1 MADSLLDDN
10 LRIYNISCSLEKKLV
25 KLYVTDQGIGRQDGN
40 RVAIISTHRNLQDV
54 LDQNRLRDL
63 GDLPVLKTCNI
74 NEIEYLP
81 LINHNRKFVIVGL
94 NYRAHCEEIG
104 RPVPTNLIFGEVPGT
119 ASHSCDGDVI
129 IPKSAPNEIDY
140 EGAIGI
146 VIGRH
151 ASNTPEDHAHE
162 VIAGLVAINDVSA
175 RDVQAVGNPL
185 EAVAKAKGFETFK
198 PHGPC
203 LATLDEF
210 PDPLDIGITTTVN
223 GELRQEGRTSD
234 MVFSF
239 PQIISIVSQKVDLRA
254 GDLICTGT
262 PGGVAHGGKYPFLKH
277 GDEVVVRVEGL
288 PPLTNTFICEK

>member
-10 LRIYNISCSLEKKLV
+10 FHIHSLSCFLEKNPV
-25 KLYVTDQGIGRQDGN
+25 KLCITDQGIGRQEGN
-40 RVAIISTHRNLQDV
+40 RVAIISNHRNLQDI

-63 GDLPVLKTCNI
+63 GDLPVLKTCSTD
-74 NEIEYLP
+74 EIEYFP
-81 LINHNRKFVIVGL
+81 LINRNRKFVIVGL

-104 RPVPTNLIFGEVPGT
+104 RPVPTSLVFGEVPGT
-119 ASHSCDGDVI
+119 ASHSSGGDII
-129 IPKSAPNEIDY
+129 IPKHASNEIDY
-140 EGAIGI
+140 EGEIGI
-146 VIGRH
+146 VIGRD
-151 ASNTPEDHAHE
+151 ASNIPEDHAQE
-162 VIAGLVAINDVSA
+162 LIAGLLAINDVSA
-175 RDVQAVGNPL
+175 RDVQALGDPL
-185 EAVAKAKGFETFK
+185 EAVAKAKGFKTFK
-198 PHGPC
+198 PHGPY

-223 GELRQEGRTSD
+223 GELRQKGRTSD
-234 MVFSF
+234 MVFSL

-262 PGGVAHGGKYPFLKH
+262 PGGVAHGGKHPFLKH